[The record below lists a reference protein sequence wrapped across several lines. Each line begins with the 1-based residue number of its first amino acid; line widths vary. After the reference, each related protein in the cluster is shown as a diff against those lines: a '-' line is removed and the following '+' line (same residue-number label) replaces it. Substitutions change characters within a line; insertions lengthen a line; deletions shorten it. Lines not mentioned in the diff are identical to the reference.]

1 MASTNTNT
9 AATAATR
16 KRDRDEPT
24 SPEITNKRPKFEL
37 IDLTDLTDLTDCDDI
52 TVVDLTGC
60 DTDHVSDDEYL
71 QLAPE
76 DQRAMIARAAA
87 QNAMYKAIANAAR
100 VASLAAQAA
109 AKSHAEAADH
119 AANAVETPGYTA
131 DDFQGESKKKY
142 KTAEPKLKQLYV
154 RLRKALKAARY
165 DCKRI
170 TGDVVIKEFI
180 DSRCRV
186 HVCTATIERY
196 ITVIEQGEQ
205 LPPVA
210 QGFSSLYAHLVEEA
224 QELQI
229 EEDQQNGKINE
240 LSIEDMQKMAL
251 RAEQGR
257 DGKGGFVA
265 H

>member
-37 IDLTDLTDLTDCDDI
+37 IDPTDLTDLTDCDDI

-76 DQRAMIARAAA
+76 DQRAMVLRAAV

-154 RLRKALKAARY
+154 RLRKALKAAGY

-170 TGDVVIKEFI
+170 TGDIVIKEFI

-196 ITVIEQGEQ
+196 ITVIEQDEQ

-210 QGFSSLYAHLVEEA
+210 QGFSFLYAHLIEEA

-229 EEDQQNGKINE
+229 EEDQQKG
-240 LSIEDMQKMAL
+240 MQLTKTKEEA
-251 RAEQGR
+251 RAEALAAEPVKAG
-257 DGKGGFVA
+257 GGFTA
-265 H
+265 IH